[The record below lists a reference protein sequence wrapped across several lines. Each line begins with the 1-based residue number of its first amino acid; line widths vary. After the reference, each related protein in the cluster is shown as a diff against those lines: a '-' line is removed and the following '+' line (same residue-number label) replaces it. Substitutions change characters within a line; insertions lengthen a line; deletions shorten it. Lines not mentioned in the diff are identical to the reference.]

1 MTAATSRS
9 VLITGGNHGIG
20 LGIARQL
27 ADAGHRVAVTHH
39 SSGAP
44 DKLFGVKC
52 DVADP
57 SSVRDAVELVS
68 NEQGAVEV
76 LIASAGITRDGL
88 MMRMPDHDWDD
99 VIDTNLRGGWAAARA
114 VIPAMA
120 KARYGRLL
128 FVSSVVGMFGSAGQA
143 NYAASKAGLIGLAR
157 SLAREYAPR
166 GITANVLAPGLVDTG
181 MTSVL
186 TEAQRDEILAR
197 TPLKRIASV
206 EEVASVAAFLVSDQA
221 SYITGAVV
229 PVDGGLGMGH

>member
-27 ADAGHRVAVTHH
+27 AGAGHRVAVTYH

-44 DKLFGVKC
+44 DGLLGVKC
-52 DVADP
+52 DVSEPA
-57 SSVRDAVELVS
+57 SVREAVERVTA
-68 NEQGAVEV
+68 EQGAVEV
-76 LIASAGITRDGL
+76 LVASAGITRDGL

-99 VIDTNLRGGWAAARA
+99 VIDTNLRGSWAAARA

-120 KARYGRLL
+120 KGRYGRML

-181 MTSVL
+181 MTAVL
-186 TEAQRDEILAR
+186 TDAQRDEILSR

-206 EEVASVAAFLVSDQA
+206 EEVAAVAAFLVSDEA

>member
-1 MTAATSRS
+1 MTAPVSRS
-9 VLITGGNHGIG
+9 VLVTGGNHGIG

-27 ADAGHRVAVTHH
+27 ASAGHRVAVTHH
-39 SSGAP
+39 ASGAP
-44 DKLFGVKC
+44 DGLLAVKC

-57 SSVRDAVELVS
+57 ASVREAVDRVTV
-68 NEQGAVEV
+68 EQGAVEI
-76 LIASAGITRDGL
+76 LIASAGIVRDGL

-99 VIDTNLRGGWAAARA
+99 VIDTNLRGSWAAARA

-166 GITANVLAPGLVDTG
+166 GITSNVIAPGMVDTG
-181 MTSVL
+181 MTAEL
-186 TEAQRDEILAR
+186 TDGQREEILAR
-197 TPLKRIASV
+197 TPLRRVGSV
-206 EEVASVAAFLVSDQA
+206 EEVAAVAAFLVSDEA
-221 SYITGAVV
+221 SYVTGAVV